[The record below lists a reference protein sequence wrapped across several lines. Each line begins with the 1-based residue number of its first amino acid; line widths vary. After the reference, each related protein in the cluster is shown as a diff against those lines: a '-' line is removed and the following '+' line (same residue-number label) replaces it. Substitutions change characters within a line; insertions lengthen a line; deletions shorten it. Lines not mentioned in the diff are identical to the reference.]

1 MARDRL
7 SGRKPACVTLRPG
20 QQTDTHR
27 YGMAEEAMP
36 AVRGDIA
43 FFPPPVEHAMRATR
57 GGPGLVVVA

>member
-1 MARDRL
+1 
-7 SGRKPACVTLRPG
+7 VTLRPG